1 MAKPNGKYKRLQVLQ
16 DLDIT
21 DETEQAE
28 KKDDADVADATKVES
43 QDKDDVSE
51 IVETDKELDAKN
63 ANRAR
68 LLAAGDLN
76 YYLAGGVGA
85 IFASFVFPGT
95 FSSRVI

>member
-21 DETEQAE
+21 DSTEHVE
-28 KKDDADVADATKVES
+28 KKDDVGTTDATKEDA
-43 QDKDDVSE
+43 QDKDDESE
-51 IVETDKELDAKN
+51 IVETDKELDVKN

-76 YYLAGGVGA
+76 YFLAGGVGA
-85 IFASFVFPGT
+85 IFASFVFP
-95 FSSRVI
+95 S